1 MLPKGWTRFLRSGE
15 RSGAADEMQYGSDF
29 VCFYS
34 ERKKMRTRMMIKISP
49 LILAGL
55 VAWTLVF
62 AATQNQQGSTSKIL
76 AFENKWN
83 AAYKHGDIAAMES
96 LLAED
101 FIITVEDGSTFSKS
115 GYIAHNGDTTLH
127 VEITEMSGVNVRMHG
142 SAAVVT
148 GAYHEKG
155 VFRGKPYEYHD
166 RFTDVW
172 MNTNGK
178 WQVIASHYSIPSSD

>member
-1 MLPKGWTRFLRSGE
+1 VQF
-15 RSGAADEMQYGSDF
+15 GAADEMQYGSDF
-29 VCFYS
+29 VVFYS
-34 ERKKMRTRMMIKISP
+34 EREKMPPRMMIKISP
-49 LILAGL
+49 LILAAL
-55 VAWTLVF
+55 AAWTLVS
-62 AATQNQQGSTSKIL
+62 AAAQNQAVSTSKIL

-101 FIITVEDGSTFSKS
+101 FIITLEDGSTFSKS
-115 GYIAHNGDTTLH
+115 GYIAHNGDRTLH

-172 MNTNGK
+172 MNKNGK

>member
-1 MLPKGWTRFLRSGE
+1 
-15 RSGAADEMQYGSDF
+15 MQYKQRF
-29 VCFYS
+29 CCFCS
-34 ERKKMRTRMMIKISP
+34 EREKMRTRMMIKISP
-49 LILAGL
+49 LILAGF
-55 VAWTLVF
+55 VAWTLVS
-62 AATQNQQGSTSKIL
+62 AATQNQPVSTSKIL

-96 LLAED
+96 LLSED
-101 FIITVEDGSTFSKS
+101 FIITLEDGSTFSKS

-142 SAAVVT
+142 SVAVVT

-172 MNTNGK
+172 MNKNGK